1 MKQVEPGMERPR
13 DDRHEPGRD
22 RRDLRKLRSP
32 SLLED
37 EVARLTAR
45 VDQLERER
53 DQLERERGELERDR
67 IEQEL
72 EYRELEGFVA
82 MAAHELLK
90 PLVMTE
96 AYATLIAERAG
107 FGLDLESRRDLG
119 RLATVSSRV
128 RMLVEALLTDARDNE
143 RPLHREQVDLS
154 RVLTQCLEALD
165 PEIRAREARI
175 DIDPMPVVEGNP
187 ALLTGVFGNLIS
199 NALKYGARDGADIHV
214 SVSRSEAGWTFA
226 VQSPGPAIPSTE
238 RERIFEPWQRGRDE
252 RRARGAGLGLAI
264 VRRIVERHGGEV
276 GVTSPSEATNSF
288 YFTLPNSAG

>member
-1 MKQVEPGMERPR
+1 MKQVEQGMERPT
-13 DDRHEPGRD
+13 DDRHETGRD
-22 RRDLRKLRSP
+22 RRDPRTPRS
-32 SLLED
+32 SSILED

-53 DQLERERGELERDR
+53 AQLERERV
-67 IEQEL
+67 EQEL

-175 DIDPMPVVEGNP
+175 DVDPMPVVEGNP
-187 ALLTGVFGNLIS
+187 ALLTGVFGNLLS

-214 SVSRSEAGWTFA
+214 SVSRSEAGWTFS
-226 VQSPGPAIPSTE
+226 VQSPGPAIPAPE

-276 GVTSPSEATNSF
+276 GVTSPNDATNSF
-288 YFTLPNSAG
+288 FFTLPNSAG

>member
-1 MKQVEPGMERPR
+1 
-13 DDRHEPGRD
+13 
-22 RRDLRKLRSP
+22 
-32 SLLED
+32 
-37 EVARLTAR
+37 
-45 VDQLERER
+45 
-53 DQLERERGELERDR
+53 
-67 IEQEL
+67 
-72 EYRELEGFVA
+72 

-96 AYATLIAERAG
+96 AYANLIAERAG

-128 RMLVEALLTDARDNE
+128 RMLVEALLTDARDNAG
-143 RPLHREQVDLS
+143 RSTAS
-154 RVLTQCLEALD
+154 RSTCRVSSRSASMRWT

-226 VQSPGPAIPSTE
+226 VQSPGPAISSTE

-276 GVTSPSEATNSF
+276 GVTSPTEATNSF
-288 YFTLPNSAG
+288 FFTLPNSAR